1 MASFLGD
8 LRRRV
13 TESTVLDGIPLA
25 AQGKS
30 LMQIASGDLEGAKR
44 TQDSFTK
51 RCLGV
56 SQIRS
61 ALEHV
66 SGNEEASRAT
76 QAEFERGLSDTNR
89 AMEEAAAKFAKPL
102 EHLERA
108 VRPLGQQV
116 QNSDLAARAGQVLRM
131 AEEVIEPVA
140 QRVEGRLQ
148 QGAAALGESEWGKRF
163 TELLRQRHGG
173 YASSAPRCSASSS
186 SSSSSHGG
194 AGAGNLNRYTIL
206 AEVSESQSGQ
216 ECSCCLEVLQHGE
229 SIRVLPCFHYLHSQC
244 AEKWLRQ
251 QPLCPVCRCDIAT
264 SLEAHG

>member
-8 LRRRV
+8 LRRMV
-13 TESTVLDGIPLA
+13 NESTVLDGIPLA

-30 LMQIASGDLEGAKR
+30 LVQIASGDLEGAKR

-76 QAEFERGLSDTNR
+76 QAEFERGLSDTSR
-89 AMEEAAAKFAKPL
+89 AVEDAASKFKRPL

-108 VRPLGQQV
+108 VQPLGQHV
-116 QNSDLAARAGQVLRM
+116 QNSDLAARAGQVLRR

-148 QGAAALGESEWGKRF
+148 QGAAALGETEWGKRF
-163 TELLRQRHGG
+163 AELLRQHHGG
-173 YASSAPRCSASSS
+173 YATSAPRCGASSS
-186 SSSSSHGG
+186 SSSQRGTS
-194 AGAGNLNRYTIL
+194 AGNLDQYTIRT
-206 AEVSESQSGQ
+206 EVSESQSGQ
-216 ECSCCLEVLQHGE
+216 ECSCCLEVLQRGE
-229 SIRVLPCFHYLHSQC
+229 SIRVLPCFHCLHSQC

>member
-1 MASFLGD
+1 MASFLTD

-13 TESTVLDGIPLA
+13 NESTVLDGIPLA

-30 LMQIASGDLEGAKR
+30 LVQIASGDIEGAKR

-61 ALEHV
+61 ALEHAT
-66 SGNEEASRAT
+66 GNEEASRAT
-76 QAEFERGLSDTNR
+76 QVEFERGLSDANR
-89 AMEEAAAKFAKPL
+89 AVEEAASKFARPL
-102 EHLERA
+102 EQLERA
-108 VRPLGQQV
+108 VRPLGQHV
-116 QNSDLAARAGQVLRM
+116 QNSDLATRASQVLRR

-148 QGAAALGESEWGKRF
+148 EGAAALGETEWGKRF
-163 TELLRQRHGG
+163 AELLRQRHGD
-173 YASSAPRCSASSS
+173 YATSAPRCGASSS
-186 SSSSSHGG
+186 SSSSRG
-194 AGAGNLNRYTIL
+194 GAGNLDQYTIL
-206 AEVSESQSGQ
+206 TKASESQSGQ
-216 ECSCCLEVLQHGE
+216 ECSCCLEVLERGE
-229 SIRVLPCFHYLHSQC
+229 SIRVLPCFHYLHGQC